1 MTIFTFGYGNRT
13 SHNQLIKYFQSRE
26 IKYLIDVRFTPYGWS
41 SLWHCTELEK
51 VCKNNGVQYISKKD
65 LGNTSGKPE
74 WVPPDKK
81 RASIALQDVAKLCKD
96 YNIILMCSEL
106 DVKRCHRKEIAER
119 LERMVDEIVIHLS

>member
-65 LGNTSGKPE
+65 LGNTSGNKK
-74 WVPPDKK
+74 WVPPDGK
-81 RASIALQDVAKLCKD
+81 RASVALMSVAEIAAHENL
-96 YNIILMCSEL
+96 ILMCSEL
-106 DVKRCHRKEIAER
+106 DFNKCHRKEIAEN
-119 LERMVDEIVIHLS
+119 LSTMTGEIVVHLS